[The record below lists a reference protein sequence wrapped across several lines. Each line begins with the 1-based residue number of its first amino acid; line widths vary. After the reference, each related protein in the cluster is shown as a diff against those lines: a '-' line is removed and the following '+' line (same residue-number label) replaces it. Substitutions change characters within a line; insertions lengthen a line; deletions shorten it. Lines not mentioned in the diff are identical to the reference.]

1 MLLHQNIQIFFIP
14 LIRVVSVI
22 KLYNEGIRE
31 LFYEKFLPIYILI
44 INMNLFECKE
54 GAMVGKFGR
63 VDKRTTTATNLFVD
77 FDLTDFADFMLILSS
92 MALNSLLELVDFE
105 DVIGGRHDGAGGD
118 GDDAGNRGEA
128 ERGQEYVYQQ
138 PGGGEA
144 SHCE

>member
-105 DVIGGRHDGAGGD
+105 DVIEAFSDEVEILMLSLVSTSENPIVMFGGFSFFPFH
-118 GDDAGNRGEA
+118 
-128 ERGQEYVYQQ
+128 
-138 PGGGEA
+138 
-144 SHCE
+144 